1 MRAARALSTRVATVG
16 AAAALAAAGLV
27 SVAGV
32 VATAGPAG
40 ADTPIGTST
49 CALSAPAGT
58 INIPASVAAAISPN
72 PVPAGNNY
80 VLTGLALNTT
90 VTSNATTT
98 LAAGKELS
106 VTFTTNL
113 LATGATPASQGVTF
127 TGSATLPSPFPI
139 GATQPFTLTGTTGS
153 YSSAASGATT
163 TTVAINPAG
172 SLSVSLGALAFSGP
186 CTGPP
191 PVVIASAPI
200 TPAAGYI
207 ATVLPNAGPITGGT
221 TVKLVGNHFA
231 GASAVEFGS
240 TPATSFHVVSPS
252 VIEAVA
258 PPTTIDG
265 NTVQTDDITVTTAA
279 GPSKVQPNDHFTYVD
294 TSLGAIVDSVT
305 PSIGTAS
312 GGATVEI
319 TGAGFAGGDG
329 SNGCDITDAVTSLQF
344 GSTVLDPS
352 TYTVNSDSSIT
363 ATVPP
368 GSGIQN
374 VTVVGCDESTPS
386 PLSPADQYN
395 YNPGYILAGSDG
407 GIFSYGQVPGNA
419 GFFGSAGNLQLN
431 KPVVGIARTP
441 NGNGYWLAAAD
452 GGIFNYGGAAFYGSA
467 GNLTLNKPVVGV
479 ASTPDGAGYW
489 EVASDGGIFTYGD
502 AGFYGSA
509 GNLTLA
515 APIVG
520 MAATPDGKGY
530 WLVASDGGV
539 FAYGDAVFYGTAHGQ
554 PLGGPIVGIAAT
566 SNGAGYWLVGSD
578 GGIFAYGDAPFEGSL
593 SGTALA
599 SPVVGIAGTSDN
611 GGYWLVTGG
620 GAVFN
625 KGDAGFYGDMA
636 GFTLNGTM
644 VGMTGV
650 QAQELSA

>member
-1 MRAARALSTRVATVG
+1 MRAARALSTRVTTVG
-16 AAAALAAAGLV
+16 AAVALAAAGLV
-27 SVAGV
+27 GATGI

-40 ADTPIGTST
+40 ADTPIGTTT
-49 CALSAPAGT
+49 CALSAPAGST
-58 INIPASVAAAISPN
+58 PITASVSAAISPN

-80 VLTGLALNTT
+80 SLTGLKLNTT
-90 VTSNATTT
+90 LVANATTT
-98 LAAGKELS
+98 LAAGDTLS
-106 VTFTTNL
+106 VVYTTNL
-113 LATGATPASQGVTF
+113 LATGASPASQNVTF
-127 TGSATLPSPFPI
+127 AGSVTLPSPFPI
-139 GATQPFTLTGTTGS
+139 GATQPFSLAGSTGAFTS
-153 YSSAASGATT
+153 FASGATST
-163 TTVAINPAG
+163 SVSINPAG
-172 SLSVSLGALAFSGP
+172 NLSVTLGTTPFSGP

-200 TPAAGYI
+200 TPAAGFI

-231 GASAVEFGS
+231 GATAVKFGS
-240 TPATSFHVVSPS
+240 TDATSFHVVSPT
-252 VIEAVA
+252 VIDAVA
-258 PPTTIDG
+258 PATTIAG
-265 NTVQTDDITVTTAA
+265 NTVQADDITVTTAA
-279 GPSKVQPNDHFTYVD
+279 GPSKVQPNDRYTYVD
-294 TSLGAIVDSVT
+294 TSLGTVVDSVT
-305 PSIGTAS
+305 PSIGVAS
-312 GGATVEI
+312 GGATVQI

-329 SNGCDITDAVTSLQF
+329 SGGCDITNAVTSVGF
-344 GSTVLDPS
+344 GSTPAAS
-352 TYTVNSDSSIT
+352 FTVNSDTSMT
-363 ATVPP
+363 ATVPA

-386 PLSPADQYN
+386 PISPADQYN
-395 YNPGYILAGSDG
+395 YNPGYILAASDG

-452 GGIFNYGGAAFYGSA
+452 GGIFNYGGAVFYGSA
-467 GNLTLNKPVVGV
+467 GNLQLNKPVVGV

-515 APIVG
+515 APVVG

-530 WLVASDGGV
+530 WLVAADGGV

-566 SNGAGYWLVGSD
+566 NGGGGYWLVGSD
-578 GGIFAYGDAPFEGSL
+578 GGIFSYGDASFEGSL

-599 SPVVGIAGTSDN
+599 SPVVGIAPTSDN

-636 GFTLNGTM
+636 GFSLNGTM

-650 QAQELSA
+650 QAQRLAF